1 MKTAIEMHD
10 SECLAV
16 EQNASG
22 QGFVL
27 LEAYVHRSE
36 GEPGWSAGEG
46 GTQRIRVLIEDM
58 VVEGELGELPA
69 YIYEGSLTVGGSTQ
83 DNMVPFPSAYTDI
96 VRLSMMLSE
105 NARVVIV
112 SGSGVSIQ
120 PEGEFTFVEHFPLS

>member
-1 MKTAIEMHD
+1 M
-10 SECLAV
+10 
-16 EQNASG
+16 
-22 QGFVL
+22 
-27 LEAYVHRSE
+27 HRSE

-112 SGSGVSIQ
+112 SGSGGSIQ
-120 PEGEFTFVEHFPLS
+120 PEGEFTFVEHSLCRNSDQRYWMVIRASCSEGYAATWSGS